1 MRLTTDSQQVTEWAE
16 LYQRLAGKLL
26 KQYRPIAKAACVLP

>member
-16 LYQRLAGKLL
+16 LYQRLAGKLP
-26 KQYRPIAKAACVLP
+26 KQYRLKAREKGL